1 MANVITQIYGCENI
15 IDAQI
20 AAALGAD
27 HIGCGMGEVK
37 HLGPKQ
43 KSCLEAKA
51 FFDALPENVV
61 RVGLTIATDVDEI
74 INDLHIYTPDVF
86 HLSGDIRDI
95 SPEGV
100 QRIRDAFPG
109 LKIMQAIPV
118 FSGVPVEEQWPEVE
132 KLIRAY
138 EATSD
143 FFLIDT
149 KDPTSTIGI
158 GATGAT
164 HDREIDRRIIESTD
178 VNCIIAGGLDGS
190 NVAEAIHQTHPY
202 GVDSC
207 TLTTYPKFLQEI
219 TGRIKDPVKI
229 WEFIEAAR
237 NA

>member
-1 MANVITQIYGCENI
+1 MANVITQIYGCEKI
-15 IDAQI
+15 KDAQI
-20 AAALGAD
+20 AAALGVD
-27 HIGCGMGEVK
+27 HIGCGYGEIA
-37 HLGPKQ
+37 HLPHQ
-43 KSCLEAKA
+43 KNCAQAKE
-51 FFDALPENVV
+51 FFDALPKNIV

-74 INDLHIYTPDVF
+74 IHDLTLFEPDVF

-100 QRIRDAFPG
+100 QRIRDHFPN

-118 FSGVPVEEQWPEVE
+118 YAGIPVEEQWPEILE
-132 KLIRAY
+132 LIRAY
-138 EATSD
+138 EPTTD

-149 KDPTSTIGI
+149 KDPDSTIGI
-158 GATGAT
+158 GATGFT
-164 HDREIDRRIIESTD
+164 HDREIDRRIIEATD
-178 VNCIIAGGLDGS
+178 VKCIIAGGLCAE
-190 NVAEAIHQTHPY
+190 NVAEAIHATHPY

-229 WEFIEAAR
+229 YEFIEAAR

>member
-1 MANVITQIYGCENI
+1 MAKVITQIYGCENI

-20 AAALGAD
+20 AAKLGAD
-27 HIGCGMGEVK
+27 HIGCGYGEVA
-37 HLGPKQ
+37 HLPHQ
-43 KSCLEAKA
+43 KNCAQAKE

-74 INDLHIYTPDVF
+74 INDLTLFEPDVY

-95 SPEGV
+95 PPEGV
-100 QRIRDAFPG
+100 QRIRDAFPK

-118 FSGVPVEEQWPEVE
+118 FSGVPVEEQWPEILE
-132 KLIRAY
+132 LIRAY
-138 EATSD
+138 EPTTD

-149 KDPTSTIGI
+149 KDPQSTIGI

-164 HDREIDRRIIESTD
+164 HDREIDRRIIESTS
-178 VNCIIAGGLDGS
+178 VPCIIAGGLDGS

-207 TLTTYPKFLQEI
+207 TLTSYPKFLQEI

-229 WEFIEAAR
+229 YEFIEAAR